1 MPSQFVVLDESKSEK
16 HPILSVGGIVVNA
29 DDIPEIEREWAA
41 MKRATNL
48 ADRPVKY
55 SMTWPNA
62 ALRIHLLGQIGR
74 LPVRAIA
81 ALLEDFR
88 PLRMNA
94 KRETRAEAYVHLKA
108 FEYVLQRL
116 PEEVFHDSA
125 CVPNFVVLDHRS
137 DFKLF
142 ADRYGKHHRVDWSF
156 ASGRTVPSLGSVG
169 YATGL
174 HHSHDGA
181 LNEIADMTI
190 SCITRWVGARAAAH
204 RGKAV
209 AEVDELDREAAAI
222 IDLSRA
228 HRRPSPLVVR
238 VTASSPSRTTAR
250 VRKCSPPTSTAG
262 RATSRTRRRLMPKLT
277 TTFLSDLPLGCAVPE
292 RWFTDRDDLGTRSQR
307 TRPDGDGARVLVLRL
322 RPRVAEGD
330 VVLHYRARPINAI
343 THWSRATGEPYPD
356 EVFWGAHG
364 QASGR
369 GVSTV
374 LAARVTAALDDP
386 YPLGRAVTAP
396 DLQAIEDEIGA
407 AFRRAPSR
415 PPAHSALSAV
425 RPLGEATPARL
436 SGLSHEGASVADGA
450 SS

>member
-222 IDLSRA
+222 IDLF
-228 HRRPSPLVVR
+228 P
-238 VTASSPSRTTAR
+238 
-250 VRKCSPPTSTAG
+250 CSPTAIP
-262 RATSRTRRRLMPKLT
+262 TRRQGYSLI
-277 TTFLSDLPLGCAVPE
+277 TFKDN
-292 RWFTDRDDLGTRSQR
+292 R
-307 TRPDGDGARVLVLRL
+307 TGK
-322 RPRVAEGD
+322 E
-330 VVLHYRARPINAI
+330 
-343 THWSRATGEPYPD
+343 
-356 EVFWGAHG
+356 
-364 QASGR
+364 
-369 GVSTV
+369 V
-374 LAARVTAALDDP
+374 LAANIDRWA
-386 YPLGRAVTAP
+386 R
-396 DLQAIEDEIGA
+396 DLAD
-407 AFRRAPSR
+407 
-415 PPAHSALSAV
+415 PPAADA
-425 RPLGEATPARL
+425 EADDDIPF
-436 SGLSHEGASVADGA
+436 
-450 SS
+450 